1 MFVKSTLV
9 DFFHSQS
16 YALISTIFLLKKIHL
31 FQKRDRSVETE
42 GVTRDENSCVSG
54 GNQIQEIQKDGIKSQ
69 LNDKQID
76 LTGGK
81 NSDDIL
87 LISACK
93 SGCM

>member
-1 MFVKSTLV
+1 M
-9 DFFHSQS
+9 
-16 YALISTIFLLKKIHL
+16 LKKIHL
-31 FQKRDRSVETE
+31 FQKRDTSVETE

-54 GNQIQEIQKDGIKSQ
+54 GNQIQEIQIDGLKSQ
-69 LNDKQID
+69 INDKQID

-87 LISACK
+87 LISASK